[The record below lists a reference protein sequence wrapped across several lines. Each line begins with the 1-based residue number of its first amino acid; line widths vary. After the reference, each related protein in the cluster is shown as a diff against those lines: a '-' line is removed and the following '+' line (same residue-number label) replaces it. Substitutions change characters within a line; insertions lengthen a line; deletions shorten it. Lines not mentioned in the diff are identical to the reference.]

1 MRGIIWAK
9 HGENAFNEILDYITK
24 NSGPITANKIYE
36 KVIKEIEL
44 LRSERVITRK
54 SQELVNIGINDIYEL
69 NINPWKVY
77 YKITNDNK
85 IISIQQIIDARRNI
99 EELLVNMIIEKKI

>member
-1 MRGIIWAK
+1 LFLPVRILILDLF
-9 HGENAFNEILDYITK
+9 ENPVGSRTSLFNEILDYITK
-24 NSGPITANKIYE
+24 NSGPITANIVYE

-69 NINPWKVY
+69 VSVHKVGY
-77 YKITNDNK
+77 FADRPCIFSPKGCENAF
-85 IISIQQIIDARRNI
+85 IQ
-99 EELLVNMIIEKKI
+99 EVCP